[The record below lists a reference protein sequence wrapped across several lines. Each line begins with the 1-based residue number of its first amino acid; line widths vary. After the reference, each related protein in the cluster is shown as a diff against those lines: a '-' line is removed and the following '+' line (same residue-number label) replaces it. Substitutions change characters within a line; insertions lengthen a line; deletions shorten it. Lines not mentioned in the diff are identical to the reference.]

1 MMENSEGLQTTETKE
16 PMETTGETPPAKKKE
31 KLSLSVVSQYR
42 NELFGLSIIGI
53 IIFHFCESVLSQ
65 KTGDG
70 FYVFAMIYNCIFS
83 SSGVEIFLFLSGMGL
98 FYSMKKNSNVL
109 QFYSKRFRRVLIPY
123 LMFGLIYWIINDF
136 VLLQRDF
143 GQFIS
148 DFFLITVWTEGVRR
162 FWFIS
167 FILILYIVFPL
178 FFHMLDTTRK
188 NRGVI
193 FVLLMAICVTACALL
208 ASLAPD
214 VYGNIEL
221 AICRLPAF
229 LFGVYYGG
237 KIYNGEKFGILEWIL
252 IPLGLVI
259 RVLTFAVRYQWL
271 PRLFEWNIR
280 YETCLF
286 AVSLLFVLAILL
298 AKLHCAPL
306 NKALS
311 TVGTYS
317 FELYITHVAIRS
329 MMHVMGYPVYILSNY
344 LICIAIAVVL
354 SLLLHKLTDLILGGG
369 KKKSAKQ
376 MAA

>member
-1 MMENSEGLQTTETKE
+1 MMENSENLHEKVTREI
-16 PMETTGETPPAKKKE
+16 MEKGSENPPAQKKE
-31 KLSLSVVSQYR
+31 KLNLSVVSQYR

-53 IIFHFCESVLSQ
+53 IIFHFCESTIGQ

-70 FYVFAMIYNCIFS
+70 FYRFALLYDRIFS

-123 LMFGLIYWIINDF
+123 LIFGSVYWLINDF
-136 VLLQRDF
+136 VLHHKVFGDF
-143 GQFIS
+143 IANFLLIS
-148 DFFLITVWTEGVRR
+148 VWTKGIRR
-162 FWFIS
+162 FWFVS

-178 FFHMLDTTRK
+178 FFKLLDTTRK

-193 FVLLMAICVTACALL
+193 FALMLAITVTACALL
-208 ASLAPD
+208 ESLAPD
-214 VYGNIEL
+214 VYNNIEL
-221 AICRLPAF
+221 AICRIPVF

-259 RVLTFAVRYQWL
+259 RVITFAIRYKWL
-271 PRLFEWNIR
+271 HLHNYLGVR

-286 AVSLLFVLAILL
+286 AISLLFVLAILL
-298 AKLHCAPL
+298 AKLHWAPL

-311 TVGTYS
+311 TVGAYS

-329 MMHVMGYPVYILSNY
+329 MMNVMGYPVYILPNY

-354 SLLLHKLTDLILGGG
+354 SLLLHKLTDLILGG
-369 KKKSAKQ
+369 KKKPVKQ
-376 MAA
+376 TAA

>member
-1 MMENSEGLQTTETKE
+1 MMENSEGLQTTETKG
-16 PMETTGETPPAKKKE
+16 PMETTGEN
-31 KLSLSVVSQYR
+31 Q
-42 NELFGLSIIGI
+42 LFGLSIIGI

-259 RVLTFAVRYQWL
+259 RVLTFA
-271 PRLFEWNIR
+271 
-280 YETCLF
+280 
-286 AVSLLFVLAILL
+286 LFVCRVA
-298 AKLHCAPL
+298 AVCSGDFACQA
-306 NKALS
+306 AL
-311 TVGTYS
+311 
-317 FELYITHVAIRS
+317 R
-329 MMHVMGYPVYILSNY
+329 
-344 LICIAIAVVL
+344 
-354 SLLLHKLTDLILGGG
+354 
-369 KKKSAKQ
+369 
-376 MAA
+376 AAQ